1 MRRKNLV
8 TAIMCTF
15 CLTAASVSPMT
26 VMAEETELTTE
37 APAAEEETEGTD
49 TEETEAP
56 LERPDYTASDYVTL
70 GEYKGLGVG
79 LDLLTVTEEE
89 VDEDIRSSMQQA
101 DMLETLT
108 EGTVQDGDTANIDYV
123 GTLDG
128 DAFDGGTAKG
138 TDLVIGSGMFI
149 PGFEE
154 GLIGV
159 AVGDTVDLT
168 LTFPENYGN
177 QDLAGQE
184 TVFTVTV
191 NEIKRV
197 PELTDENAS
206 TLSDGAY
213 TDAASYRESVRTAL
227 EENRESQ
234 KEYIIKNELMRQV
247 TESSEINDYPQEM
260 VDFGVASME
269 ASYRQQAENYG
280 MEYADFLSVCFGL
293 TEDEFQEQAAA
304 YTKQLMEQEM
314 ILKAIAEAEGIEVS
328 DEEYAAGCERYLA
341 DEEYESTEE
350 LEAAYGEKLIRIS
363 LLQEKVLDFL
373 MENAVIEEE
382 TEAESEQETGALD
395 AGEEQEA
402 GASDTGEEQEAETSD
417 AGAEQETDAQTSA
430 EADTEAE

>member
-1 MRRKNLV
+1 MRRKNLM

-15 CLTAASVSPMT
+15 CLAAASVLPMT

-37 APAAEEETEGTD
+37 APAEEEGTEDTD
-49 TEETEAP
+49 TETEETELT

-70 GEYKGLGVG
+70 GEYKGLCVG
-79 LDLLTVTEEE
+79 LDLLKVTEEDI
-89 VDEDIRSSMQQA
+89 DEDIRSSMQQA

-108 EGTVQDGDTANIDYV
+108 EGTVQEGDTANIDYE
-123 GTLDG
+123 GKLNG

-168 LTFPENYGN
+168 LTFPESYGN
-177 QDLAGQE
+177 QELAGQE

-206 TLSDGAY
+206 VLSDGAY
-213 TDAASYRESVRTAL
+213 TDAASYRESVRAAL
-227 EENRESQ
+227 EEDKESQ
-234 KEYIIKNELMRQV
+234 KDYIVKNELMRQV
-247 TESSEINDYPQEM
+247 TETSRINDYPQEM

-269 ASYRQQAENYG
+269 ANYKQEAENYN
-280 MEYADFLSVCFGL
+280 MEYVDFLSVCFGL
-293 TEDEFQEQAAA
+293 TEDEFREQAAE
-304 YTKQLMEQEM
+304 YTKQLMQQEM
-314 ILKAIAEAEGIEVS
+314 ILKAIAETEGIEIS

-341 DEEYESTEE
+341 DEEYETPEE
-350 LEAAYGEKLIRIS
+350 LEAAYGETLIRIS
-363 LLQEKVLDFL
+363 LLQEKTLDFL
-373 MENAVIEEE
+373 AENAVIEEE
-382 TEAESEQETGALD
+382 TES
-395 AGEEQEA
+395 
-402 GASDTGEEQEAETSD
+402 EAETADS
-417 AGAEQETDAQTSA
+417 AA
-430 EADTEAE
+430 EAPAEAGTEAE